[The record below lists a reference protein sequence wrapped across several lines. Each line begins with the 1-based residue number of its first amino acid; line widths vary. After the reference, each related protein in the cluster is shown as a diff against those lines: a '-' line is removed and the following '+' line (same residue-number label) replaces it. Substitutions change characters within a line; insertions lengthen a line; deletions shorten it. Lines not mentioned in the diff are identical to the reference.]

1 MLGGAVRGA
10 VVTSLG
16 HVDDPTLD
24 LSDPDE
30 PIVRLV
36 RSVPP
41 WGPDDPDANF
51 RADVA
56 AYAKADPLATI
67 RRLCTNLDLPVGAV
81 VRYVLAKWATGG
93 SEAMLE
99 LGPSTVERM
108 RGAVAAAEEAG
119 TDQARLAAYEQLAV
133 MVGWL
138 GHGLDDP
145 DATYPSGGAS
155 P

>member
-1 MLGGAVRGA
+1 MQ
-10 VVTSLG
+10 
-16 HVDDPTLD
+16 DDTVLED
-24 LSDPDE
+24 TDE
-30 PIVRLV
+30 PVIRLV

-41 WGPDDPDANF
+41 WPDDDPDANF
-51 RADVA
+51 KVAVA
-56 AYAKADPLATI
+56 AYAQADPLATV
-67 RRLCTNLDLPVGAV
+67 RRLCANLGLPVGAV

-108 RGAVAAAEEAG
+108 RAAVADAEQAG
-119 TDQARLAAYEQLAV
+119 TDEARLAAYEQLAV

-145 DATYPSGGAS
+145 DGTYPSGGAD
-155 P
+155 

>member
-1 MLGGAVRGA
+1 MSDES
-10 VVTSLG
+10 VVEDT
-16 HVDDPTLD
+16 
-24 LSDPDE
+24 DE
-30 PIVRLV
+30 PVIRLV

-41 WGPDDPDANF
+41 WPDDDPDANF

-56 AYAKADPLATI
+56 AYGRADPLSTI
-67 RRLCTNLDLPVGAV
+67 RRLCATLDLPVGAV

-108 RGAVAAAEEAG
+108 REAVARAEAAD
-119 TDQARLAAYEQLAV
+119 TDQARLEAYEQLRA
-133 MVGWL
+133 MVDWL

-145 DATYPSGGAS
+145 EGTYPSGGAAD
-155 P
+155 